1 MLILIV
7 ALCVFCLGCLTL
19 LLRLLLCR
27 VYIGFVLLM
36 GLVDCAGV
44 WVGCLLWW
52 LIWFCVVVMF
62 VGCLRLRCGLFRLIL
77 LWFKVPGACHFVVCV
92 IVVYVLIMQLI
103 VLMSTFLDL

>member
-36 GLVDCAGV
+36 GLFDCAGV
-44 WVGCLLWW
+44 LVGCLLWW
-52 LIWFCVVVMF
+52 LI
-62 VGCLRLRCGLFRLIL
+62 
-77 LWFKVPGACHFVVCV
+77 
-92 IVVYVLIMQLI
+92 
-103 VLMSTFLDL
+103 